1 VLKRLSGIAVL
12 GALHEAGWIALY
24 TVGPLRD
31 STVPFLILIL
41 SLFVL
46 CFFSFLRIR
55 LADTPSTV
63 LVLLFALLF
72 RLTLLPAVP
81 HQSEDVYRYLWDAR
95 VASQGFDPFG
105 YAPEAVELRYLRDA
119 TVYPMLNSKPY
130 VTAYPPVSQVLFRL
144 SVGLFGESVVAMKS
158 VFSLLEFGALLIAW
172 RLLAGMKRPLRP
184 LILMAWNP
192 FFIFEF
198 SHSGHSDSG
207 MIFLILLSVYL
218 IHRSKPSW
226 ALVTFAGAVLAKLHP
241 ALWFPLYLRLAGWK
255 AAAAGIAAGA
265 GVAAVYFT
273 PESLIRYV
281 KSLGL
286 YYRLFEFNAGIHYLL
301 RYIGRALYDASWDQ
315 LTGPYLAAVLL
326 AVSLLIW
333 RSFPVRDAEALL
345 HAGFW
350 VMTADLCLS
359 TTVHPWYLSWAALA
373 LPVFPYAFMFYWTG
387 ASLLSYMAYQYRPV
401 FEPTWVLLVEYLPM
415 YALMGWEIYRRQP
428 LLAVFGG
435 GIREEK
441 KAVFSG
447 VAAQG

>member
-1 VLKRLSGIAVL
+1 
-12 GALHEAGWIALY
+12 
-24 TVGPLRD
+24 
-31 STVPFLILIL
+31 
-41 SLFVL
+41 
-46 CFFSFLRIR
+46 
-55 LADTPSTV
+55 
-63 LVLLFALLF
+63 
-72 RLTLLPAVP
+72 
-81 HQSEDVYRYLWDAR
+81 
-95 VASQGFDPFG
+95 
-105 YAPEAVELRYLRDA
+105 
-119 TVYPMLNSKPY
+119 MLNSKPY

-172 RLLAGMKRPLRP
+172 RLLAGMKKPLAP

-192 FFIFEF
+192 FFVFEF

-207 MIFLILLSVYL
+207 MIFLILLSIYL
-218 IHRSKPSW
+218 IHRSKTSW

-301 RYIGRALYDASWDQ
+301 RYIGRELYDASWDQ

-326 AVSLLIW
+326 AVSVLIW
-333 RSFPVRDAEALL
+333 RSFPVRDAGALL

-428 LLAVFGG
+428 LLAAFGG

-447 VAAQG
+447 IAAQG